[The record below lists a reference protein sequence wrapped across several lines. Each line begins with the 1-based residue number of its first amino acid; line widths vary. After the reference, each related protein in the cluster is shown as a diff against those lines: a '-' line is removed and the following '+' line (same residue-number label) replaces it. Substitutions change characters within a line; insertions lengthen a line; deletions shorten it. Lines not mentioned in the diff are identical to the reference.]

1 MSRAWMP
8 LYIADYRADTAHLSA
23 AQHGAYLLL
32 IMHYWSTGSLP
43 SDDAALARI
52 AAMTPVEWKRSRATI
67 AAFFGDDWTHKRID
81 AELNRAKEI
90 SDKRSASAK
99 QRHSKSSANA
109 EQVDTHARVLPQSQ
123 SPSEAKA
130 SAPPGPVDPE
140 ADLFR
145 RGKEVLGKSA
155 GGLITQLLKAKDGK
169 INLARAAIEQAAGKQ
184 DAREYIGSIIRGK
197 QQADQPQW
205 LDGIPGVL

>member
-1 MSRAWMP
+1 MP

-23 AQHGAYLLL
+23 SQHGAYLLL

-43 SDDAALARI
+43 NDDAALARI
-52 AAMTPVEWKRSRATI
+52 AAMTPVEWKRNRATV
-67 AAFFGDDWTHKRID
+67 AAFFGDNWTHKRID

-99 QRHSKSSANA
+99 QRHSKSYANA

-130 SAPPGPVDPE
+130 SAPTDPE

-145 RGKEVLGKSA
+145 RGREVLGKSS
-155 GGLITQLLKAKDGK
+155 GGLIKQLLAAKGGK
-169 INLARAAIEQAAGKQ
+169 INLARAAIETAAGKNSP
-184 DAREYIGSIIRGK
+184 REYIGAAIRG
-197 QQADQPQW
+197 PEPP
-205 LDGIPGVL
+205 PGQTDHRVDPRL